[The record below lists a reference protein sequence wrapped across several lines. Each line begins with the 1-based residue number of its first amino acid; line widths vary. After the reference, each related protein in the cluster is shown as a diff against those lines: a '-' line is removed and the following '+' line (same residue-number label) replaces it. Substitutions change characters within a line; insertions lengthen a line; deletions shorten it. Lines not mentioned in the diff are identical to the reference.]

1 MNFSHANLCLRPK
14 VCRCWKGMVISMEK
28 QNFLLPAEVLE
39 TNLKAAQA
47 KVKYPLGKLL
57 LLGMMAGIFVGFGA
71 AASSTAMHGIADV
84 GIARL
89 VAGCIFPVGLM
100 MIIFV
105 GGELITSNCLMISGV
120 IDKRYS
126 VMAML
131 KTLAV
136 LYLSNLIGSVIV
148 AVLVYYSGIFNY
160 TGGELG
166 AFVINVAYAKANVAP
181 GAAICSG
188 ILCNILVC
196 VASLMATAAKDIAG
210 KTWAIFFP
218 IFAFVIC
225 GFEHCVANMY
235 YLIAGMLAVGNAD
248 YVAKAEARYG
258 LLAGQLKDSLNMGGF
273 LSNQIPVT
281 IGNIL
286 GGMVFVALPL
296 YAIHKSR
303 ALNHHN
309 NIEAKVHAAS
319 ETHCSICDFYEAVS
333 RAEREDA

>member
-1 MNFSHANLCLRPK
+1 M
-14 VCRCWKGMVISMEK
+14 
-28 QNFLLPAEVLE
+28 
-39 TNLKAAQA
+39 KAAQA
-47 KVKYPLGKLL
+47 KVKYPIYKLL
-57 LLGMMAGIFVGFGA
+57 LLGIMAGMFVGFGA

-89 VAGCIFPVGLM
+89 IAGCIFPVGLM

-120 IDKRYS
+120 MDRRYS
-126 VMAML
+126 VTAML
-131 KTLAV
+131 KALVV
-136 LYLSNLIGSVIV
+136 LYISNLIGSVIV
-148 AVLVYYSGIFNY
+148 AVLVFYSGILNY
-160 TGGELG
+160 TGGAAG
-166 AFVINVAYAKANVAP
+166 AFAINVAFAKANIAP
-181 GAAICSG
+181 GAAVCSG

-196 VASLMATAAKDIAG
+196 AASLMATAAKDIAG

-235 YLIAGMLAVGNAD
+235 YIILGILASGNAN
-248 YVAKAEARYG
+248 YMEKAQELYG
-258 LLAGQLKDSLNMGGF
+258 LSEIAVQEGLNLGGF

-296 YAIHKSR
+296 YATHKSR
-303 ALNHHN
+303 AFHHN

-319 ETHCSICDFYEAVS
+319 EMHGSIICDFYEAVS

>member
-1 MNFSHANLCLRPK
+1 
-14 VCRCWKGMVISMEK
+14 MER
-28 QNFLLPAEVLE
+28 QSFLLPAEVLE
-39 TNLKAAQA
+39 ANMKAAQG
-47 KVKYPLGKLL
+47 KVKYSFGKLV

-71 AASSTAMHGIADV
+71 AASSTAMHGIVDI

-126 VMAML
+126 VGAML
-131 KTLAV
+131 KALAV
-136 LYLSNLIGSVIV
+136 LYVSNLIGSAIV
-148 AVLVYYSGIFNY
+148 AALVYYSGIFDY
-160 TGGELG
+160 TDGALG
-166 AFVINVAYAKANVAP
+166 AFAINVAYAKANVAP
-181 GAAICSG
+181 VAAICSG

-235 YLIAGMLAVGNAD
+235 YLIAGMLAAGNAD
-248 YVAKAEARYG
+248 YLVKAEEKYG
-258 LLAGQLKDSLNMGGF
+258 LMAGQIQESLTIGGF

-303 ALNHHN
+303 VLNHN
-309 NIEAKVHAAS
+309 NIEAKVHAAA
-319 ETHCSICDFYEAVS
+319 EIHGSICDFYEAAS